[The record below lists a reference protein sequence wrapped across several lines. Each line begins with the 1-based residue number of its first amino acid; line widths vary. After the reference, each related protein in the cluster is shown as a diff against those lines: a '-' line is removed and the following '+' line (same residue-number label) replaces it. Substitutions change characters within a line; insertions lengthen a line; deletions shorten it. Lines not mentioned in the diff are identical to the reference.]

1 MARKKAESNGNSN
14 SCEDTKK
21 PCTVKFKLDD
31 LRPVEPLTQT
41 QVDFFRAYDQGDY
54 FIALHGVAGTGKTFI
69 ALYKALQEV
78 LTKGNLYH
86 KVVVIRS
93 AVQSR
98 DQGFLPGGI
107 EEKMNQYEMPYI
119 QVAHS
124 FFGRKDAWDILK
136 ASERVEF
143 VSTSF
148 IRGMT
153 FDNAIVIFDE
163 CQNANWE
170 ELNTV
175 ITRVGKNSKIIFCGD
190 YRQNDLIRNRNDV
203 SGLKKFLDIC
213 LLMPCHTRF
222 EFTVED
228 ICRSSLVKEFIIAT
242 LEYEDKE

>member
-14 SCEDTKK
+14 SCEETKK

-41 QVDFFRAYDQGDY
+41 QVNFFRAYEQGDY

-86 KVVVIRS
+86 RVVVIRS

-98 DQGFLPGGI
+98 DQGFLPGGV
-107 EEKMNQYEMPYI
+107 EEKMSQYEMPYI
-119 QVAHS
+119 QIAHS
-124 FFGRKDAWDILK
+124 LFGRKDAWDILK

-153 FDNAIVIFDE
+153 FDNCIVIFDE
-163 CQNANWE
+163 CQNAGWE
-170 ELNTV
+170 ELSTV
-175 ITRVGKNSKIIFCGD
+175 ITRVGKNSKILFCGD
-190 YRQNDLIRNRNDV
+190 YRQNDLVRNKNDV
-203 SGLKKFLDIC
+203 SGLKKFLDVS
-213 LLMPCHTRF
+213 LKMPCHTRF
-222 EFTVED
+222 EFTVDD

-242 LEYEDKE
+242 LEYEEND